1 MAGATWAGYQPALKE
16 TWGQDDF
23 ELQFYDDHPFLE
35 DIERT
40 DKYTIGEYVN
50 LPLET
55 YRNGGFSVTDTAGS
69 ASLNPAGAVGVAQAQ
84 YGLAFN
90 YQQVKLDH
98 PAMATSI
105 GNSNAVA
112 NILDTEL
119 EGASS
124 NMRTQ
129 ITRQCYADQTALICA
144 CTVSGGSTTVPLNLV
159 TGYDALIRGQLEI
172 GMTVDVGT
180 TANEVSLVADSPI
193 SAVSISAS
201 APTITIGTSIT
212 TGVTHFVSVANAR
225 LATVSK
231 EMNGLGNIISG
242 SAALGGIAASNRW
255 LSFVDSTTTDLTLDS
270 MLAVQEQMQ
279 QFMGKVKT
287 GAKVL
292 MGFRQGRRFYS
303 QFQNQ
308 VRFQND
314 SQISAGNTAPI
325 EWNGMTIQQD
335 PDCPSTKAFWI
346 KPDNLKL
353 VTSPLGV
360 HWANSFTGG
369 DKIAWAQNT
378 TQFVGLLAYPLNLAA
393 NRRNS
398 LGAMTALT

>member
-1 MAGATWAGYQPALKE
+1 MPATWAGYQPALKE

-23 ELQFYDDHPFLE
+23 ELQFYDDHPFLS

-40 DKYTIGEYVN
+40 DEHTIGEYVN

-55 YRNGGFSVTDTAGS
+55 YRNGGFSVTGTGGS
-69 ASLNPAGAVGVAQAQ
+69 TSLNPAGAVGVAQAQ
-84 YGLAFN
+84 YGLVFN

-98 PAMATSI
+98 PVMATSI

-112 NILDTEL
+112 NVLDTEL

-124 NMRTQ
+124 NIRTQ
-129 ITRQCYADQTALICA
+129 ITRQAYADQTALICA
-144 CTVSGGSTTVPLNLV
+144 CTASGGSTVVPLNLV

-172 GMTVDVGT
+172 GMTVDIGS
-180 TANEVSLVADSPI
+180 TANEVLKVADSPI
-193 SAVSISAS
+193 SAVAISPT

-212 TGVTHFVSVANAR
+212 TATTDFVSVANAR
-225 LATVSK
+225 VGTASV

-242 SAALGGIAASNRW
+242 TAALGGIAASNRW
-255 LSFVDSTTTDLTLDS
+255 LSYVDSTTTDLTLDS
-270 MLAVQEQMQ
+270 LLAVQEQMQ

-292 MGFRQGRRFYS
+292 MGFRQGRRFYN

-314 SQISAGNTAPI
+314 SQISAGNTEPI
-325 EWNGMTIQQD
+325 TWNGMTITQD
-335 PDCPSTKAFWI
+335 PDCPSTKVYWV
-346 KPDNLKL
+346 KDSNLKL

-360 HWANSFTGG
+360 HWANEFTGG
-369 DKIAWAQNT
+369 QKIAWAQNT
-378 TQFVGLLAYPLNLAA
+378 TQFVGLLAYPLNLVA

-398 LGAMTALT
+398 FGAMTALT

>member
-1 MAGATWAGYQPALKE
+1 MPATWAGYQPALKE
-16 TWGQDDF
+16 TWGQEDF
-23 ELQFYDDHPFLE
+23 ELQFYDDHPFLS

-40 DKYTIGEYVN
+40 DKHTVGEYVN

-55 YRNGGFSVTDTAGS
+55 YRNGGFSVTGTGGS
-69 ASLNPAGAVGVAQAQ
+69 TSLNPAGAVGVAQAQ
-84 YGLAFN
+84 YALAFN

-124 NMRTQ
+124 NIRTQ
-129 ITRQCYADQTALICA
+129 LTRQAYADQTALICA
-144 CTVSGGSTTVPLNLV
+144 CTVATSATVPLNLV

-172 GMTVDVGT
+172 GMTVDIGT
-180 TANEVSLVADSPI
+180 TANEVAKVADSPI
-193 SAVSISAS
+193 SAVAISAS

-212 TGVTHFVSVANAR
+212 SATTDFVSVANAR
-225 LATVSK
+225 VGTASN

-242 SAALGGIAASNRW
+242 TATLGGIAAANRW
-255 LSFVDSTTTDLTLDS
+255 LSYVDSTTTDLTLDS
-270 MLAVQEQMQ
+270 LLNVQEQVQ
-279 QFMGKVKT
+279 QFAGTVKH

-314 SQISAGNTAPI
+314 SQISVGNTAPI
-325 EWNGMTIQQD
+325 TWNGMTITQD
-335 PDCPSTKAFWI
+335 PDCPSTKVFFVQSN
-346 KPDNLKL
+346 NLKL

-360 HWANSFTGG
+360 HWASDQGG
-369 DKIAWAQNT
+369 GKMSWAQNT
-378 TQFVGLLAYPLNLAA
+378 TQVVGLLAYPVNLAA
-393 NRRNS
+393 NRRNNMA
-398 LGAMTALT
+398 AMTALT

>member
-1 MAGATWAGYQPALKE
+1 MPATWAGYQPALKE

-23 ELQFYDDHPFLE
+23 ELQFYDDHPFLN

-40 DKYTIGEYVN
+40 DKHTVGEYVN

-55 YRNGGFSVTDTAGS
+55 YRNGGFSVTGTGGS
-69 ASLNPAGAVGVAQAQ
+69 SSLNAAGAVGVAQAQ

-129 ITRQCYADQTALICA
+129 ITRQCYGDQTALITA
-144 CTVSGGSTTVPLNLV
+144 CTTSGGSTVVPLNLV

-172 GMTVDVGT
+172 GMTVDIGT
-180 TANEVSLVADSPI
+180 TANEVSLVADTPI
-193 SAVSISAS
+193 SAVSISPT
-201 APTITIGTSIT
+201 APTITVGTSIT
-212 TGVTHFVSVANAR
+212 TGTTHFVSVANAR
-225 LATVSK
+225 VATASV

-255 LSFVDSTTTDLTLDS
+255 LSYVDSTTTDLTLDS
-270 MLAVQEQMQ
+270 MLAVQEQVQ
-279 QFMGKVKT
+279 QFGGNVKT

-292 MGFRQGRRFYS
+292 MGFKQGRRFYS

-314 SQISAGNTAPI
+314 SAISVGNTAPI
-325 EWNGMTIQQD
+325 TWNGMTITQD
-335 PDCPSTKAFWI
+335 PDCPSTKVFWVQSS
-346 KPDNLKL
+346 NLKL
-353 VTSPLGV
+353 VASPLGV
-360 HWANSFTGG
+360 HWANEFTGG
-369 DKIAWAQNT
+369 QKISWAQST

-393 NRRNS
+393 NRRNTFA
-398 LGAMTALT
+398 AMTALT